1 MTTTSPIEI
10 DGRTG
15 EGGGQVLR
23 TSLSL
28 AAALGVPLRVTDVR
42 GGRKKPGL
50 LRQHRT
56 CARAVAAVTA
66 GQLEGDELGSSEL
79 TFTPGGPPVAGDY
92 EFAIG
97 SAGSTMLVLQTV
109 LPPLLLAD
117 APSRIVVRGGTH
129 NPSAP
134 PFESIAHSF
143 LPVLRR
149 AGAEVEIELV
159 SPGFAPAGG
168 GEVRLHV
175 RPAAAPTPVSIER
188 ALDKPRRRVV
198 LRLHG
203 IPDTVAEREWIAF
216 AKRTDWPRSCLD
228 VVRTEGAGG
237 GNAMVALL
245 EGEEATAALVSFG
258 SPVLSSERVGGV
270 LARSVQRFLKA
281 GAPVDPH
288 LADQL
293 MVPLALLAGGRFV
306 TGPLSRH
313 ATTNAE
319 VIERFLP
326 GAVSLGDAG
335 AGRSVGVTVQ
345 GLRTH
350 L

>member
-28 AAALGVPLRVTDVR
+28 AAALGVPVRVTNVR
-42 GGRKKPGL
+42 GGRRKPGL
-50 LRQHRT
+50 LRQHRS
-56 CARAVAAVTA
+56 CARAVAEIT
-66 GQLEGDELGSSEL
+66 GGRLEGDALGSSEL
-79 TFTPGGPPVAGDY
+79 TFAPGGPPVAGDY

-109 LPPLLLAD
+109 LPPLLLASG
-117 APSRIVVRGGTH
+117 PSRVTVRGGTH

-134 PFESIAHSF
+134 PFEAIAHAF

-159 SPGFAPAGG
+159 APGFAPAGG

-175 RPAAAPTPVSIER
+175 RPAAAPTPVAIER
-188 ALDKPRRRVV
+188 PLDKPRRRVV
-198 LRLHG
+198 VRVHG

-216 AKRTDWPRSCLD
+216 AKKTDWPRSCLD
-228 VVRTEGAGG
+228 VVRTEGVGG

-245 EGEEATAALVSFG
+245 EGDEATAALTSFG
-258 SPVLSSERVGGV
+258 SPALSSERVGGV

-281 GAPVDPH
+281 GAPVDAQ

-293 MVPLALLAGGRFV
+293 MLPLALLAGGRFV

-313 ATTNAE
+313 AATNAE
-319 VIERFLP
+319 VIDRFLP
-326 GAVSLGDAG
+326 GAVSMGDAG
-335 AGRSVGVTVQ
+335 AGRNLRVTVR
-345 GLRTH
+345 GARKDP
-350 L
+350 